1 LFAKIFYQLHAHN
14 LQLYAVLL
22 YNVDYNAYV
31 YGSLG
36 REDGCRCDRNT

>member
-1 LFAKIFYQLHAHN
+1 MVKQVVNSKLGITSRPRPCLCIF
-14 LQLYAVLL
+14 
-22 YNVDYNAYV
+22 V